1 MHEQTLLRAI
11 ALLRHSSSRYDFTND
26 SIHSLL
32 SIDLF
37 LSMYSLSNLALIQ
50 TYLQV

>member
-1 MHEQTLLRAI
+1 MHEQILLRAT

-37 LSMYSLSNLALIQ
+37 LSTYSHSALIQ